1 MFRNRM
7 MLVLFIVVFSIIAAA
22 CAPAPTATPVPTA
35 VPKPTDAPKP
45 TAVPATAAP
54 KPTDAPKPTEAPKPT
69 TAPTAAPAASGA
81 VPPTKGGY
89 PNKPLEIIAP
99 AGAGGGWDTLA
110 RTVQRAIETEKLY
123 TQPTAVQNKVGGGG
137 AVGLAYIFTK
147 KADDYELVVYSPP
160 LIINTLNKTFENNYK
175 ELTPLAKLIT
185 DYQVILVKADSPYK
199 TMEDLMAAMKKDPG
213 AVKFAGASS
222 PGSMDHL
229 AIAKLAKTAGIDPNK
244 LSYIA
249 FNDVGS
255 GLTALLGGNVAFMS
269 TGVGEA
275 IPQIEAK
282 TVRALGVSSA
292 ARRGGVMKDVP
303 TWTEA
308 GYKVEYEVW
317 RGIFGAPGMSADAK
331 AWWGETLKRMATTK
345 TWKDSLEK
353 LQWVDA
359 YTDGDTFAKFLT
371 AEEVSYKELMLA
383 TGFIK

>member
-1 MFRNRM
+1 LTANHELSVIGSNHKLKEEIEMNKRI
-7 MLVLFIVVFSIIAAA
+7 LIGLIVVLIALVATA
-22 CAPAPTATPVPTA
+22 CA
-35 VPKPTDAPKP
+35 
-45 TAVPATAAP
+45 
-54 KPTDAPKPTEAPKPT
+54 
-69 TAPTAAPAASGA
+69 GG
-81 VPPTKGGY
+81 GGY
-89 PNKPLEIIAP
+89 PSKPLEIVAP

-110 RTVQRAIETEKLY
+110 RTVQRSLETEKLY
-123 TQPTAVQNKVGGGG
+123 SQPTSVVNKVGGGG
-137 AVGLAYIFTK
+137 AVGLAYVFTQ
-147 KADDYELVVYSPP
+147 KANDYELVVYSPP

-199 TMEDLMAAMKKDPG
+199 SMDDFMAALKKDPG
-213 AVKFAGASS
+213 ALKFGGASS

-229 AIAKLAKTAGIDPNK
+229 AIAKLAKVAGIDPGK

-255 GLTALLGGNVAFMS
+255 GLTALLGGNLAFMS

-292 ARRGGVMKDVP
+292 ERRGSVMKDVP
-303 TWTEA
+303 TWKEA
-308 GYKVEYEVW
+308 GYNVTYEVW
-317 RGIFGAPGMSADAK
+317 RGIFGTPGMSTDAK
-331 AWWGETLKRMATTK
+331 KWWGDTLKKMSTSK
-345 TWKDSLEK
+345 TWKESLDK

-359 YTDGDTFAKFLT
+359 YADGDAFAKFLT
-371 AEEVSYKELMLA
+371 EEEVSYKELMTS